1 MPDVGAY
8 LRGRTFLMSVEV
20 GHRAR
25 RAPTEEIT
33 MFTSDQ
39 FVQAEIEYRRA
50 RTRKELAASR
60 GGRSR
65 ASWLR
70 RMAAADK
77 SVS

>member
-1 MPDVGAY
+1 
-8 LRGRTFLMSVEV
+8 
-20 GHRAR
+20 
-25 RAPTEEIT
+25 